1 MNIDFIPAAFINML
15 LHLGK
20 ALTPLNVKIVK

>member
-1 MNIDFIPAAFINML
+1 MNIDFVPAGFINML

-20 ALTPLNVKIVK
+20 ALTPLSVKIVE